1 MSLASSLLSNI
12 FQEDKA
18 TMTLENPNW
27 GNGVMLKSTL
37 AKMAA
42 NVLRKSLKTS
52 NTISGFKT
60 TCIDSTFSLNMC

>member
-1 MSLASSLLSNI
+1 
-12 FQEDKA
+12 
-18 TMTLENPNW
+18 MTLENPNW